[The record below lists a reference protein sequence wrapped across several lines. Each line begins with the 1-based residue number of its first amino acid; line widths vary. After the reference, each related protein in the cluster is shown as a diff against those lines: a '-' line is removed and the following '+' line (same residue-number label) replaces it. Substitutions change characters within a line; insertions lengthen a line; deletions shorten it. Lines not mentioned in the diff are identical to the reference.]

1 MPKLVLLFEG
11 RVLKETAV
19 SHTAAV
25 TVGRLP
31 DNTIVIDNSAV
42 SSRHIR
48 IAREGP
54 QFVVE
59 DLESTNGTFVNGDKI
74 TKRAL
79 RHGDTILV
87 GKHKIFF
94 DRMGDAEF
102 EGADMPLL
110 TGAGIVGLAVGF
122 GAQTLV
128 KDIISGLFLI
138 AEDQVRIGDV
148 VDINGIGGAVEDIN
162 LRTIVLRDVEGT
174 VHTISNGDIRT
185 LANRSKDFAFY
196 VIDLAVG
203 YDDDTDRIIEVV
215 NAVARELMEDTK
227 FAASI
232 LAPLEVVGVDA
243 FKPTEVTLRFRIKT
257 LPLKQW
263 EVGRE
268 LRRRIKKAF
277 DANNIRIPTPQL
289 SVRLKSDQKG
299 SDP

>member
-25 TVGRLP
+25 TVGRLS

-94 DRMGDAEF
+94 DRMGEAEF
-102 EGADMPLL
+102 EGADVPGREMPDFGGTVILDADQQQRLL
-110 TGAGIVGLAVGF
+110 AAAQARMQARTAAHKIAVPAPVEAPVAPAPPPKPPAVGRLHVISGRSDLSEYRLDASTAAIGRDDSALVRLHGWF
-122 GAQTLV
+122 KPRLALEIARMGESYVATPVAGKTLV
-128 KDIISGLFLI
+128 NGQRLQGRRGL
-138 AEDQVRIGDV
+138 VHGDV
-148 VDINGIGGAVEDIN
+148 
-162 LRTIVLRDVEGT
+162 
-174 VHTISNGDIRT
+174 
-185 LANRSKDFAFY
+185 
-196 VIDLAVG
+196 
-203 YDDDTDRIIEVV
+203 
-215 NAVARELMEDTK
+215 
-227 FAASI
+227 
-232 LAPLEVVGVDA
+232 LEVAGL
-243 FKPTEVTLRFRIKT
+243 ELEFR
-257 LPLKQW
+257 
-263 EVGRE
+263 
-268 LRRRIKKAF
+268 
-277 DANNIRIPTPQL
+277 L
-289 SVRLKSDQKG
+289 SA
-299 SDP
+299 